1 MDTTVAIL
9 LILLAGAIAFAVWAA
24 IRGGRLGIAR
34 SRLGIDDSADP
45 TGALEYEEESDEP
58 FGGAGMRH
66 WLGVA
71 GFRARAAPVVFL
83 FICAISAALG
93 LMVAVV
99 GAGSGVFASMAQ
111 GLEAIPGDFGQVL
124 VPLVSAIPWL
134 LFLAFAALPFLVVR
148 SARRTLVEAADR
160 ELPVLLELF
169 ATLAEAG
176 LGFDA
181 AVQEI
186 LDSDQG
192 EGYLADEFRNFQR
205 ETLSGVPRVKCLRRL
220 ARRVDVPQF
229 STFISSLVQ
238 AEQGGL
244 GLSDVLQNQAGDM
257 RNRRRENALMKA
269 QALPVKL
276 VFPLVL
282 CFLPALFVFT
292 LGPAFF
298 TFFKVTDTVT
308 GNIKR
313 GK

>member
-9 LILLAGAIAFAVWAA
+9 LILLVLAVAFAVWAA

-34 SRLGIDDSADP
+34 SRLGLDDGTDAAGLS
-45 TGALEYEEESDEP
+45 EEESEEP
-58 FGGAGMRH
+58 FGTGLRH
-66 WLGVA
+66 WLGIA
-71 GFRARAAPVVFL
+71 GFRGRAAPVVFL
-83 FICAISAALG
+83 FICVIAAGLG

-99 GAGSGVFASMAQ
+99 GSGSGAFASMAQ
-111 GLEAIPGDFGQVL
+111 NLDAMPGGFGGVL
-124 VPLVSAIPWL
+124 VPLVYAIPWL

-148 SARRTLVEAADR
+148 SARQSLVEAADR

-244 GLSDVLQNQAGDM
+244 GLSDVLRNQADDM

-276 VFPLVL
+276 VFPLVI

-292 LGPAFF
+292 LGPAGFSV
-298 TFFKVTDTVT
+298 FKVMDTVT
-308 GNIKR
+308 GSVKQR

>member
-9 LILLAGAIAFAVWAA
+9 LILLAVAVAFAVWAA

-34 SRLGIDDSADP
+34 SRLGLDAGTDP
-45 TGALEYEEESDEP
+45 TGSFESEEESEEP
-58 FGGAGMRH
+58 FGTGLRH

-71 GFRARAAPVVFL
+71 GFRGRSAPVVFL

-99 GAGSGVFASMAQ
+99 GSGSGVFASMAQ
-111 GLEAIPGDFGQVL
+111 GLEQLPGEFGQVL
-124 VPLVSAIPWL
+124 VPLISAIPWL
-134 LFLAFAALPFLVVR
+134 LFLAFAILPFLVVR

-244 GLSDVLQNQAGDM
+244 GLSDVLRNQADDM

-276 VFPLVL
+276 VFPLVI

-308 GNIKR
+308 GSIKR